1 MTQDDYKKTLEGAR
15 AELEELLVKQEEIEQ
30 RIARIKQAII
40 SLAPLVEEPD
50 SDFWTSLSAGMRAS
64 GISDACLQILQST
77 NKPLTPV
84 EIKEQLRNTGIDLSG
99 QKNVM
104 ASIHSALKRL
114 CANEEIETK
123 DNGISYQKKRR
134 NPLAGFGTLVGNEV
148 GPLTM
153 PPAGIPTGTLR
164 QSGPPQPPG
173 QRPQHVF
180 VRPKK

>member
-1 MTQDDYKKTLEGAR
+1 MAQEDYKKTLEAAQ
-15 AELEELLVKQEEIEQ
+15 AELEILLVKQEEIEQ

-40 SLAPLVEEPD
+40 SLAPLAEEPNG
-50 SDFWTSLSAGMRAS
+50 SFWGDAIAAIRAN

-84 EIKEQLRNTGIDLSG
+84 EIKDHLRNTGVDLSG

-114 CANEEIETK
+114 RANEEIETK
-123 DNGISYQKKRR
+123 NNGISYRWKSRR
-134 NPLAGFGTLVGNEV
+134 NPFAGIGTLVGHEV

-153 PPAGIPTGTLR
+153 PPVTVPGYR
-164 QSGPPQPPG
+164 PP
-173 QRPQHVF
+173 
-180 VRPKK
+180 PKISKKE